1 MPSLLW
7 MPVDEVGKKK
17 ILIDTF
23 SSTTE
28 TYKTGSFIVLYF
40 LLKILRYLRH
50 PDQLNLAFLF
60 SSDVTT
66 NLGRNTRFSLG
77 IWLKM
82 WTTTTFTKLSKI
94 DIRLPKAQK
103 WSWSRTATVEVLAS
117 SDFQTASSGMPLWGL
132 VFTGLHTISYSGLR
146 IQSDWIDRPSFR
158 TSKE

>member
-1 MPSLLW
+1 

-77 IWLKM
+77 I
-82 WTTTTFTKLSKI
+82 
-94 DIRLPKAQK
+94 
-103 WSWSRTATVEVLAS
+103 
-117 SDFQTASSGMPLWGL
+117 
-132 VFTGLHTISYSGLR
+132 
-146 IQSDWIDRPSFR
+146 
-158 TSKE
+158 